1 MLVHHV
7 LFWLKTD
14 LSADQKALF
23 VEKLNALSGIESL
36 KLFKVGT
43 PASTDRPVIDR
54 SYSYSLLT
62 LFDDMAGHDVYQ
74 VHALH
79 QDFLNHC
86 KTLWD
91 KVVIYDAE

>member
-7 LFWLKTD
+7 VFWLKSD
-14 LSADQKALF
+14 LSQDQKSLF
-23 VEKLNALSGIESL
+23 VEKLTALKGIESL
-36 KLFKVGT
+36 KFFQVGT

-54 SYSYSLLT
+54 SYSYSLMT
-62 LFDDMAGHDVYQ
+62 VFENMAGHDVYQ

-79 QDFLNHC
+79 QDFLSHC
-86 KTLWD
+86 KTLWE